1 MMLRAQEVR
10 VTVPGIGSSRYALSE
25 HVRLGPDVDVVGVL
39 LGDVDEDPD
48 DVGAVDHVDRR
59 GLPAGDRSGAR
70 GMAVGSPVAG
80 QDEVARC
87 WRCGPRSRRRR
98 AR

>member
-1 MMLRAQEVR
+1 M
-10 VTVPGIGSSRYALSE
+10 TVAGSSLVAVGLDE
-25 HVRLGPDVDVVGVL
+25 HARLGPDMDVVGVP

-59 GLPAGDRSGAR
+59 GARRATGRGTRCIGRGVAGG
-70 GMAVGSPVAG
+70 G

-87 WRCGPRSRRRR
+87 WRCGPRSCRRRGR
-98 AR
+98 